1 MKTIGMIGGM
11 SWEFAAIYY
20 RIVNREVQR
29 RLGGV
34 HSAKVLLWSFD
45 LGEIEAL
52 QAAGDWKA
60 AGQRMGEAARVLAQ
74 GGADFL
80 MICCNTMHILAEA
93 VETASGL
100 PLLHIASPLGVAIAA
115 RDFRK
120 VGVLGT
126 RYTMAADFL
135 RHPLV
140 RDHSVEIITPSADD
154 AEETHRQIYEEL
166 SRGQFVEFLRYFPA
180 VCDQEIG
187 GARRGRGHSW
197 LHRTFASGE
206 AGGIGRFRCSIRPNF
221 TRLRRSTGP
230 SPEPY
235 RRRRQTVTFPLRQMA
250 GWLLAAS
257 QAAGGKSGLHGDT
270 VPDNVRRGRPQG
282 KRHREQTA

>member
-11 SWEFAAIYY
+11 SWESSAIYY

-45 LGEIEAL
+45 LAEIEAL

-60 AGQRMGEAARVLAQ
+60 AAQRMREAARAIAQ

-80 MICCNTMHILAEA
+80 IICCNTMHILAEA
-93 VETASGL
+93 VEDASGL
-100 PLLHIASPLGVAIAA
+100 PLLHIATPLGAAIHA

-126 RYTMAADFL
+126 RYTMTADFL

-140 RDHSVEIITPSADD
+140 RDHSIELITPDEDD
-154 AEETHRQIYEEL
+154 AQETHRLIYEEL
-166 SRGQFVEFLRYFPA
+166 S
-180 VCDQEIG
+180 C
-187 GARRGRGHSW
+187 
-197 LHRTFASGE
+197 
-206 AGGIGRFRCSIRPNF
+206 GRFLDPSAGFLHAAIR
-221 TRLRRSTGP
+221 RLADRGAEGVILGCTELSLLVK
-230 SPEPY
+230 PEESEI
-235 RRRRQTVTFPLRQMA
+235 PLFDTTELHA
-250 GWLLAAS
+250 LAAVDR
-257 QAAGGKSGLHGDT
+257 ALA
-270 VPDNVRRGRPQG
+270 
-282 KRHREQTA
+282 